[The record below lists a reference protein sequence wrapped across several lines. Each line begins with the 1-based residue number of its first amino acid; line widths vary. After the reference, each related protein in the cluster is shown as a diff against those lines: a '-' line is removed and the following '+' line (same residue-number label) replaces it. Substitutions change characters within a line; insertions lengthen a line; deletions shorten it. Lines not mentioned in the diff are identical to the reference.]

1 MWRFKLLDLEKRILH
16 WLQVKDFSPLW
27 VKTCT
32 LRLLAL
38 ANFFSHCRHVKD
50 FSPLWIR
57 MWIFKVPFC
66 VHLISH
72 CLHLKCFSPLWLSKR
87 LFRSPASMHLFS
99 HWLQLA
105 GSTMNEEIHLLSCQ
119 HHYTWNH
126 TDYNWKVFLPLWMSR
141 CLFSSPAFVNRYS
154 QMLQLKGFLPLW
166 MRRCFFKK
174 SLVVHL

>member
-38 ANFFSHCRHVKD
+38 ANFFSHCWHVKD

-105 GSTMNEEIHLLSCQ
+105 GSTMNEEIHLEVANIITLEITLITTERFFYHCGWVGVSSARQLLWIGIHRCYSWKAFS
-119 HHYTWNH
+119 HYEWG
-126 TDYNWKVFLPLWMSR
+126 D
-141 CLFSSPAFVNRYS
+141 A
-154 QMLQLKGFLPLW
+154 
-166 MRRCFFKK
+166 
-174 SLVVHL
+174 SLRSH